1 MCLKPITIRNPTKL
15 LYKQGGQKLIYKVPC
30 GQCAE
35 CVSQKRNE
43 WLFRS
48 YQQAKNTLQN
58 GGYLYFD
65 TLTYDN
71 ANLPHISDYIDCEEY
86 NIRDFST
93 FNHEHFKLF
102 LKRLRRKLEYH
113 YNNNEFK
120 YFLTSEYG
128 TDDRFT
134 HRPHYHIIFYVTN
147 GIHPLT
153 FSKYVSQCWTYGR
166 TDGLPYKTPRYVAE
180 HIYGYNVGFGDNGTI
195 PATLAV
201 SKYVSKYIT
210 KHSKFVK
217 ELEKRMYKLKC
228 KIEDDE
234 KLKELKRSID
244 MFHRQSQ
251 EFGIG
256 YLYAMNDREIDCLY
270 RGQVIMEDSKQV
282 VKTYPL
288 PLYYKRKLFY
298 QNKKRE
304 DKTRYWE
311 LTDNGE
317 YYHRELLLKSID
329 EDVKRLNDD
338 IYNLPKDTQEDVYKL
353 LNGRS
358 LSDYCLY
365 KRCYEGRS
373 RNIESYDYDVKNPF
387 PNLELTDREC
397 NLYDWLNLCYNAMRC
412 NSTNLHNCYIVDD
425 NFVNTSYKNVYT
437 NFLHFH
443 ENEECLFDKKSFFKN
458 ISINENS
465 STEFKDFDKLTS
477 LLDAKQKTKREIKQK
492 TFDHVEQ
499 LKERIKNIWKK

>member
-1 MCLKPITIRNPTKL
+1 MCLRPITIRNPTKY

-35 CVSQKRNE
+35 CVSQRRNE

-48 YQQAKNTLQN
+48 YQQAKTTLSK

-71 ANLPHISDYIDCEEY
+71 ANLPHISDYIDCKEY
-86 NIRDFST
+86 NIKDFST

-102 LKRLRRKLEYH
+102 LKRLRRQLEYH
-113 YNNNEFK
+113 HGNNEFK

-134 HRPHYHIIFYVTN
+134 HRPHYHIIFYITN
-147 GIHPLT
+147 GVNPLT
-153 FSKYVSQCWTYGR
+153 FSKYVSECWSYGR
-166 TDGLPYKTPRYVAE
+166 TDGVPYKPISYVSD
-180 HIYGYNVGFGDNGTI
+180 HIYGYDIGFGNNGSI

-201 SKYVSKYIT
+201 SKYVSKYVT

-228 KIEDDE
+228 KIKDDE
-234 KLKELKRSID
+234 KLKELKRAID

-251 EFGIG
+251 EFGLG
-256 YLYAMNDREIDCLY
+256 YLYAMNDREIECLY
-270 RGQVIMEDSKQV
+270 KGQVIMEDSQKV

-298 QNKKRE
+298 ENKTRE

-311 LTDNGE
+311 ITDLGE
-317 YYHRELLLKSID
+317 LYHKEQLFKSID
-329 EDVKRLNDD
+329 EDVKRLYDE
-338 IYNLPKDTQEDVYKL
+338 IYNLSEDIHQDINIL
-353 LNGRS
+353 LDGRT
-358 LSDYCLY
+358 LRDYCLY

-373 RNIESYDYDVKNPF
+373 RDIESYGYNVQNPVSDSD
-387 PNLELTDREC
+387 LTDREY
-397 NLYDWLNLCYNAMRC
+397 NLYDWLNLTYNAMRC
-412 NSTNLHNCYIVDD
+412 NSTNLHNCYILDD
-425 NFVNTSYKNVYT
+425 NFVNTAYKDIYT
-437 NFLHFH
+437 NHIYYHDEDL
-443 ENEECLFDKKSFFKN
+443 CTFDKTKLFRQL
-458 ISINENS
+458 SIDENS
-465 STEFKDFDKLTS
+465 SYDFRNFDKLTS
-477 LLDAKQKTKREIKQK
+477 LLDAKQKTKRENKQK
-492 TFDHVEQ
+492 TFDYLEE
-499 LKERIKNIWKK
+499 LKERFKNYGL